1 MDSSTQMGN
10 RALRLVLLVL
20 LLFGVG
26 VLHTLS
32 HAGAHGAVAAP
43 AAVQHSGHTTYVSH
57 AAAPALADAAQA
69 PAVAVGVEREQPDA
83 HRLGEPASHV
93 EAASCFALVPTGLW
107 LVPPDNPA
115 TWSGDTHISVM
126 RVDRTPDS
134 CRGAASTRSP
144 LLRI

>member
-1 MDSSTQMGN
+1 MGN
-10 RALRLVLLVL
+10 RAVRLVLLVL

-43 AAVQHSGHTTYVSH
+43 HAVQHSAHTTYVTH
-57 AAAPALADAAQA
+57 AAAPALAGAAHS
-69 PAVAVGVEREQPDA
+69 PAVAEAVEREQPDA
-83 HRLGEPASHV
+83 HRLGEPAGDV
-93 EAASCFALVPTGLW
+93 EAASCFALVPTGSW

-115 TWSGDTHISVM
+115 AWSGEAYIGVMSVG
-126 RVDRTPDS
+126 RTPDS